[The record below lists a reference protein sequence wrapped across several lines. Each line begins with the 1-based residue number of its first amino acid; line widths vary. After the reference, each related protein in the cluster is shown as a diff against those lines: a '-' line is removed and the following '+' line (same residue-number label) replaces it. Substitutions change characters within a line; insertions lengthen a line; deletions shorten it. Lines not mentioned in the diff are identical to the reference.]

1 MSQPPPDYVTPGRII
16 GSEWAM
22 TLTAKVA
29 EKRLM
34 TLIQTASC
42 LSLHPDK
49 IIAGCGSDSFYASK
63 RKATPALQFRPSAP
77 VASAVSEAPSAV
89 PGSSSD
95 SWAPTAA
102 SIPPTAVSTSAK
114 WTPTAIVAPQGTGT
128 GTEQPPISITCD
140 PKVIPSTSVDA
151 LSPLS
156 AKRGAVNQDIS
167 MNTNAAPSSSSC
179 SSSSSS
185 SCSSQTVVTVNSVID
200 DPSTINLAND
210 KIERNG
216 TEAATVTAPSV
227 VDPRKRKSPIRSVPD
242 NSLGAALGS
251 ESKPHSTP
259 LAQRT
264 AAGSIDLTS
273 DQEGSNN
280 KKFKRS
286 TSVSSNYISPSG
298 DSHLGLPNRHS
309 MRIVESV
316 SLNLTPDVS
325 ASSSFGESKVTGKE
339 KGGGKEDSRKKKY
352 EAHVREKKNDEENGN
367 GTEGSGRGDRDNASG
382 EVADEDE
389 ELEVEAS
396 SDESG
401 NIPGKGRHSEYVDLT
416 RKSPRRGKSPLPS
429 GREDTAIP
437 AVSVEPRSPSPR
449 GSRKAPAPS
458 TAAIPKSK
466 AVTNKKNNSAAENST
481 SVRTGKKTKT
491 TSSTQKE
498 GAGAGAASSTKGNI
512 RSFFSANK

>member
-1 MSQPPPDYVTPGRII
+1 MSQPPPDYVAPGRII
-16 GSEWAM
+16 GSEWAL

-42 LSLHPDK
+42 LALHPDK
-49 IIAGCGSDSFYASK
+49 IVAGCGSDSFYASK
-63 RKATPALQFRPSAP
+63 RKATPASLFRPSAT
-77 VASAVSEAPSAV
+77 VASAMPEAPSAV

-102 SIPPTAVSTSAK
+102 SIPSTAVSTSAK
-114 WTPTAIVAPQGTGT
+114 WTPTAITASQGTGTGT
-128 GTEQPPISITCD
+128 GTEQQPVSITCD
-140 PKVIPSTSVDA
+140 PQIIPPTSVDA
-151 LSPLS
+151 VSPLS
-156 AKRGAVNQDIS
+156 AKRVNQDIS
-167 MNTNAAPSSSSC
+167 MNTNAASSHSN

-185 SCSSQTVVTVNSVID
+185 SSSSQTVVMVNSDID
-200 DPSTINLAND
+200 DPSTINLVND

-216 TEAATVTAPSV
+216 IEAATVTAPSV
-227 VDPRKRKSPIRSVPD
+227 ADPRKRKSPIRSPPD
-242 NSLGAALGS
+242 DSLGASLGS

-264 AAGSIDLTS
+264 ATGSIDLAS
-273 DQEGSNN
+273 DREGSDN

-286 TSVSSNYISPSG
+286 TSVSSKYISPSG

-316 SLNLTPDVS
+316 SLILTPDVS
-325 ASSSFGESKVTGKE
+325 ASSSFGESKVIGQE

-352 EAHVREKKNDEENGN
+352 EGHIREKKNDEENGN
-367 GTEGSGRGDRDNASG
+367 GTEGSGRGDEVNASG
-382 EVADEDE
+382 GAADE
-389 ELEVEAS
+389 EVEAS
-396 SDESG
+396 SDEGG
-401 NIPGKGRHSEYVDLT
+401 NVTGKCCHSEYVDLT
-416 RKSPRRGKSPLPS
+416 RKSPRRGKSTLPTE
-429 GREDTAIP
+429 REDRAIP
-437 AVSVEPRSPSPR
+437 AVSVEPRSPSLR
-449 GSRKAPAPS
+449 GSRKAPAPA

-466 AVTNKKNNSAAENST
+466 AVISTKNNIAAENSM
-481 SVRTGKKTKT
+481 SARSGKTIKT

-498 GAGAGAASSTKGNI
+498 GTGAASSSKGNI

>member
-1 MSQPPPDYVTPGRII
+1 
-16 GSEWAM
+16 M

-42 LSLHPDK
+42 LALHPDK

-63 RKATPALQFRPSAP
+63 RKATPALLFRPSAP
-77 VASAVSEAPSAV
+77 VTSAMPEAPSAV

-102 SIPPTAVSTSAK
+102 SIPSTVVSTSAK
-114 WTPTAIVAPQGTGT
+114 WTPTAIAASQGTGT
-128 GTEQPPISITCD
+128 GTEQQPVSITGD
-140 PKVIPSTSVDA
+140 PQITPPTSVDA
-151 LSPLS
+151 FSPLS
-156 AKRGAVNQDIS
+156 AKKVNQDIG
-167 MNTNAAPSSSSC
+167 MNTNAASSNSN

-185 SCSSQTVVTVNSVID
+185 SGSSSSSSQTVVMVNSVID

-216 TEAATVTAPSV
+216 IEAAIVTAPSL
-227 VDPRKRKSPIRSVPD
+227 VDPRKRKSPIRSLPD
-242 NSLGAALGS
+242 DSLGAALVS
-251 ESKPHSTP
+251 ESKPHSTL

-264 AAGSIDLTS
+264 ATGSIDLTS
-273 DQEGSNN
+273 DREGSDN
-280 KKFKRS
+280 KKSKRS

-325 ASSSFGESKVTGKE
+325 ASSSFGESKVIGKE
-339 KGGGKEDSRKKKY
+339 KGGGREDSRKKKY
-352 EAHVREKKNDEENGN
+352 EGHVRGEKNDEENGN
-367 GTEGSGRGDRDNASG
+367 GTEGSGRRDEDNASG
-382 EVADEDE
+382 GGADEE
-389 ELEVEAS
+389 VEVEVEAS
-396 SDESG
+396 SDEGG
-401 NIPGKGRHSEYVDLT
+401 NVSGKGRHSEYVDLT

-429 GREDTAIP
+429 EREERTIP
-437 AVSVEPRSPSPR
+437 AVSLEPRSPSPR

-466 AVTNKKNNSAAENST
+466 AVVSKKNNSAAENSM
-481 SVRTGKKTKT
+481 SARAGKKTKT

-498 GAGAGAASSTKGNI
+498 GAGAASSSKGNI

>member
-1 MSQPPPDYVTPGRII
+1 
-16 GSEWAM
+16 
-22 TLTAKVA
+22 
-29 EKRLM
+29 M

-77 VASAVSEAPSAV
+77 VASAVSEAPPAL

-128 GTEQPPISITCD
+128 GTEQQPISITCD
-140 PKVIPSTSVDA
+140 PQIIPSTSVDA

-156 AKRGAVNQDIS
+156 AKRVNQDIG
-167 MNTNAAPSSSSC
+167 MKTNAASSSSG

-185 SCSSQTVVTVNSVID
+185 SSSSSQTAVTVNSVID

-216 TEAATVTAPSV
+216 TEAVIVTAPSV

-242 NSLGAALGS
+242 NSPGTALGS
-251 ESKPHSTP
+251 ESKHHSTP
-259 LAQRT
+259 LAHRT

-298 DSHLGLPNRHS
+298 DSHLGLPKRHS

-325 ASSSFGESKVTGKE
+325 VSSSFGESKVTGKE
-339 KGGGKEDSRKKKY
+339 KGGGKEGSRKKKY
-352 EAHVREKKNDEENGN
+352 EAHVREKKYDEENGN
-367 GTEGSGRGDRDNASG
+367 GTEGSGRRDRDNASG
-382 EVADEDE
+382 EVADEE
-389 ELEVEAS
+389 VEVEAS

-401 NIPGKGRHSEYVDLT
+401 IIQGKGRHSEYVDLT

-429 GREDTAIP
+429 GREDKAIL

-449 GSRKAPAPS
+449 GSRKVPPPS
-458 TAAIPKSK
+458 ATAIPKSK
-466 AVTNKKNNSAAENST
+466 AATSKKNNSAAES
-481 SVRTGKKTKT
+481 SMSARTGKKTKT

-498 GAGAGAASSTKGNI
+498 GAGAASGSKGNI